1 MFNSSPSSSSLFFSA
16 DRDPGVSGGS
26 SRPFRGVGVD
36 DGNNGSCAERPL
48 EFAPAEKVAVG
59 LALAAVTAVTVIG
72 NALVVVAVCVV
83 KKLRQP
89 SNYLLVSLAAADLSV
104 ALGVMPFAIATDLT
118 GGKWLFGEAF
128 CNVFIGMDVMCCTA
142 SIMTLCV
149 ISVDR
154 YLGITRP
161 LTYPARQ
168 NGQLMAKMIFSVW
181 LVSASI
187 TLPPFCGW
195 AKNINEEGVCLI
207 SQDFSYTI
215 YSTAVAFYIP
225 MLVMLFMYYKIFK
238 AARKS
243 GAKHRFES
251 VRMEGLKTQ
260 QHPVAEECVALSRLL
275 SPERQNMSIF
285 KREQKAA
292 TTLGVILGVFTI
304 CWLPFFILSTARPFI
319 CGIECSC
326 VPIWIERT
334 LLWFGYA
341 NSLVNPFIYA
351 FFNRDLRS
359 TYWDLLRCRYRNI
372 NRRLSAVG
380 VHEALKF

>member
-1 MFNSSPSSSSLFFSA
+1 PYSPYLSRERTDTHPLLLQLHSKAVFSSELLYNGLVTSSPTTMWNESCGEQLLDFG
-16 DRDPGVSGGS
+16 RPEKIIIGVM
-26 SRPFRGVGVD
+26 
-36 DGNNGSCAERPL
+36 
-48 EFAPAEKVAVG
+48 
-59 LALAAVTAVTVIG
+59 LAIITAVTVMG
-72 NALVVVAVCVV
+72 NT
-83 KKLRQP
+83 QP
-89 SNYLLVSLAAADLSV
+89 SNYLLVSLAVADLSV
-104 ALGVMPFAIATDLT
+104 AIVVMPFVIVTDLT
-118 GGKWLFGEAF
+118 GG
-128 CNVFIGMDVMCCTA
+128 NMDVMCCTA

-168 NGQLMAKMIFSVW
+168 NGQLMAKMIVGVW

-195 AKNINEEGVCLI
+195 AKNVHTAGVCLI
-207 SQDFSYTI
+207 SQDFGYTI

-225 MLVMLFMYYKIFK
+225 MLVMLVMYYKIFR

-243 GAKHRFES
+243 GAKHRFTDLSRRERLET
-251 VRMEGLKTQ
+251 VANEALRMQGLK
-260 QHPVAEECVALSRLL
+260 PPGVAEECAALSRLL
-275 SPERQNMSIF
+275 NRERRNISIF

-292 TTLGVILGVFTI
+292 TTLGVIVGVFAV

-319 CGIECSC
+319 CGVECSC
-326 VPIWIERT
+326 VPIWLERT
-334 LLWFGYA
+334 LLWLGYA
-341 NSLVNPFIYA
+341 NSLMNPFIYA

-359 TYWDLLRCRYRNI
+359 TYRDLLRCRYRNI

-380 VHEALKF
+380 VHEALKV

>member
-1 MFNSSPSSSSLFFSA
+1 MWNE
-16 DRDPGVSGGS
+16 
-26 SRPFRGVGVD
+26 
-36 DGNNGSCAERPL
+36 SCGKQLQDFERP
-48 EFAPAEKVAVG
+48 EKIIIGVM
-59 LALAAVTAVTVIG
+59 LAIITAVTVMG
-72 NALVVVAVCVV
+72 NTLVVIAVCVV

-89 SNYLLVSLAAADLSV
+89 SNYLLVSLAVADLSV
-104 ALGVMPFAIATDLT
+104 AIVVMPLVIVTDLT
-118 GGKWLFGEAF
+118 GGKWLFGEVF
-128 CNVFIGMDVMCCTA
+128 CNIFIGMDVMCCTA

-168 NGQLMAKMIFSVW
+168 NGQLMAKMILGVW

-195 AKNINEEGVCLI
+195 AKNVHKAGVCLI
-207 SQDFSYTI
+207 SQDFGYTI

-225 MLVMLFMYYKIFK
+225 MLVMLVMYYKIFR

-243 GAKHRFES
+243 GAKHRFTDFSRRERLET
-251 VRMEGLKTQ
+251 VTNEALRMQGLK
-260 QHPVAEECVALSRLL
+260 PPGVAEECAALSRLL
-275 SPERQNMSIF
+275 NRERRNISIF

-292 TTLGVILGVFTI
+292 TTLGVIVGVFAV

-319 CGIECSC
+319 CGVECSC
-326 VPIWIERT
+326 VPIWLERT
-334 LLWFGYA
+334 LLWLGYA
-341 NSLVNPFIYA
+341 NSLMNPFIYA

-359 TYWDLLRCRYRNI
+359 TYRDLLRCRYRNI

-380 VHEALKF
+380 VHEALKV

>member
-1 MFNSSPSSSSLFFSA
+1 
-16 DRDPGVSGGS
+16 
-26 SRPFRGVGVD
+26 
-36 DGNNGSCAERPL
+36 
-48 EFAPAEKVAVG
+48 
-59 LALAAVTAVTVIG
+59 
-72 NALVVVAVCVV
+72 
-83 KKLRQP
+83 
-89 SNYLLVSLAAADLSV
+89 
-104 ALGVMPFAIATDLT
+104 
-118 GGKWLFGEAF
+118 
-128 CNVFIGMDVMCCTA
+128 
-142 SIMTLCV
+142 
-149 ISVDR
+149 
-154 YLGITRP
+154 
-161 LTYPARQ
+161 
-168 NGQLMAKMIFSVW
+168 MAKMIFGVW

-195 AKNINEEGVCLI
+195 AKNINTEGVCLI

-243 GAKHRFES
+243 GAKHRFTSIVRSLDPPASELHCKNEA
-251 VRMEGLKTQ
+251 VRMQGLKP
-260 QHPVAEECVALSRLL
+260 QHHGAGVAEECAALSRLL

-292 TTLGVILGVFTI
+292 TTLGVIVGVFSI

-319 CGIECSC
+319 CGVECSC
-326 VPIWIERT
+326 IPIWLERM

-359 TYWDLLRCRYRNI
+359 TYRDLLRCRYRNI

-380 VHEALKF
+380 VHEALKV

>member
-1 MFNSSPSSSSLFFSA
+1 MSYNCLF
-16 DRDPGVSGGS
+16 D
-26 SRPFRGVGVD
+26 
-36 DGNNGSCAERPL
+36 C
-48 EFAPAEKVAVG
+48 
-59 LALAAVTAVTVIG
+59 
-72 NALVVVAVCVV
+72 
-83 KKLRQP
+83 
-89 SNYLLVSLAAADLSV
+89 
-104 ALGVMPFAIATDLT
+104 
-118 GGKWLFGEAF
+118 
-128 CNVFIGMDVMCCTA
+128 
-142 SIMTLCV
+142 
-149 ISVDR
+149 R

-168 NGQLMAKMIFSVW
+168 NGQLMAKMIFGVW

-195 AKNINEEGVCLI
+195 AKNVNTAGVCLI

-225 MLVMLFMYYKIFK
+225 MIVMLFMYYKIFK

-243 GAKHRFES
+243 GAKHRFTDFPRRERLETVAS
-251 VRMEGLKTQ
+251 EALRMQGLKP
-260 QHPVAEECVALSRLL
+260 QHTPGVAEECAALSRFL
-275 SPERQNMSIF
+275 SRERQNISIF

-292 TTLGVILGVFTI
+292 TTLGVIVGVFGI

-319 CGIECSC
+319 CGVKCSC
-326 VPIWIERT
+326 IPIWLERT

-341 NSLVNPFIYA
+341 NSLMNPFIYA

-359 TYWDLLRCRYRNI
+359 TYRDLLRCRYRNI

-380 VHEALKF
+380 VHEALKV